1 MVAPRGNIAAVI
13 TLLFVTPLVAEYL
26 LGDLPLKLLPA
37 LIVLAPAYGGGAV
50 LIRESARRMGRG
62 WPTMLILGVAY
73 TLIAEGLV
81 TQSLFNHD
89 YLKMHMQLLDHA
101 YIPAVGI
108 GGWWTLFMFNL
119 HTFWSMGVSIVLV
132 EALFPAEAEAP
143 WLGVVGNWVVA
154 VVFLL

>member
-119 HTFWSMGVSIVLV
+119 HTFWSMGVSIALL
-132 EALFPAEAEAP
+132 EALFQPGEPPALP
-143 WLGVVGNWVVA
+143 GRQ
-154 VVFLL
+154 